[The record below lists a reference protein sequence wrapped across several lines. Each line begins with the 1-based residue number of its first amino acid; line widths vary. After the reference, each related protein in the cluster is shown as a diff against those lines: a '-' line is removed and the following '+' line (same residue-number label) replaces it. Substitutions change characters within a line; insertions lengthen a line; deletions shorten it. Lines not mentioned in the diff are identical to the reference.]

1 MRYLPEP
8 VYDLD
13 LVDRMYARTESSM
26 NAKDLVVDDHA
37 KGKEVEHI
45 GEVVPHV
52 GITIFSCAL
61 GIKAI

>member
-1 MRYLPEP
+1 
-8 VYDLD
+8 
-13 LVDRMYARTESSM
+13 M